1 MKRAPTL
8 STLALA
14 ALVSTCGGSDDPTGP
29 GDGGGPA
36 GTTRTIKAD
45 PSLAND
51 IQGVFNR
58 HLCSSGNCH
67 GSQQQAALDLRAG
80 NAHASLV
87 NVPSTNE
94 PGMVRVIPGDAD
106 RSYLVV
112 KLEGR
117 QTVGV
122 RMPLGRS
129 PLDSIDL
136 TNVKNWINRG
146 ARNN

>member
-1 MKRAPTL
+1 MRRSAILP
-8 STLALA
+8 TLALA
-14 ALVSTCGGSDDPTGP
+14 AIVGACGGSDDPTAP
-29 GDGGGPA
+29 GDGEAPGGA
-36 GTTRTIKAD
+36 TRSIEDD
-45 PSLAND
+45 PSLAID
-51 IQGVFNR
+51 IQSIFNR

-67 GSQQQAALDLRAG
+67 GSQQQAGLDLRSG
-80 NAHASLV
+80 NAYAGLV

-94 PGMVRVIPGDAD
+94 PDEVRVIPGDAH

-112 KLEGR
+112 KLEDR
-117 QTVGV
+117 QSVGV

-136 TNVKNWINRG
+136 TNVKNWIDRG